1 MSRVR
6 LLIRESSDHPSQ
18 RADTSCQIRLQLQS
32 SVSAH
37 MNNVATEKKTTR
49 RAVALSVTR
58 RSCHCV
64 IAPLHSPTNSAAI
77 LINRVASPNMLP
89 THLATTLSGST
100 DIFLQLSAGQVLGSA
115 VSTMHQG
122 TCTPH
127 ELRFKFFG
135 EASPLQLG
143 TLSCFFWPSSA
154 LIAI

>member
-1 MSRVR
+1 MSGVR
-6 LLIRESSDHPSQ
+6 LLICESSDHPSQ

-37 MNNVATEKKTTR
+37 MNNVATEKKNTTR
-49 RAVALSVTR
+49 RAVALSVPR
-58 RSCHCV
+58 SSCHCV

-77 LINRVASPNMLP
+77 LINRVAFPNMLP
-89 THLATTLSGST
+89 THLATTLSGS
-100 DIFLQLSAGQVLGSA
+100 IYISLQLSAGQVLGSA

-135 EASPLQLG
+135 EASPL
-143 TLSCFFWPSSA
+143 PDVHRN
-154 LIAI
+154 

>member
-1 MSRVR
+1 MRGVR
-6 LLIRESSDHPSQ
+6 LLICESSDHPSQ
-18 RADTSCQIRLQLQS
+18 RADTSCQVRLQLQS

-37 MNNVATEKKTTR
+37 MNNFATEKKTTG
-49 RAVALSVTR
+49 RAVALSVPR

-64 IAPLHSPTNSAAI
+64 IAPLHSPTSCVAI
-77 LINRVASPNMLP
+77 LVNHVASPNMLP
-89 THLATTLSGST
+89 THLATTLSGSI
-100 DIFLQLSAGQVLGSA
+100 DIFLQLSAGQVLESA

-127 ELRFKFFG
+127 VSWFEFFG
-135 EASPLQLG
+135 EASPLQLS